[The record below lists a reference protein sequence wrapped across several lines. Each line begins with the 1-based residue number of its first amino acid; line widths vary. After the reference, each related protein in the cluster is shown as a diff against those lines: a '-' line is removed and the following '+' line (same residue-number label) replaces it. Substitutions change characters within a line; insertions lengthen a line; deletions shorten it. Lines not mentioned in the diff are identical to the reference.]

1 MKERKKTIQL
11 KLKQVLNLN
20 ISIPLPDGG
29 NTDDGNTAR
38 KALKNYAILAEILGK
53 IITFEGCL

>member
-1 MKERKKTIQL
+1 MIQL